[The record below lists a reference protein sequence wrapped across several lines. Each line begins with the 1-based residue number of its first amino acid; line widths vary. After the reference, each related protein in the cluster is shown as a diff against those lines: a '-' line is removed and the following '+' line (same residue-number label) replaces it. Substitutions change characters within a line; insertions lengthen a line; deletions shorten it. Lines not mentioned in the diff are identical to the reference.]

1 MISEKTPNMKTQS
14 KFRAADLLILGL
26 LATLAGCA
34 NVPLR
39 QSTSETVSML
49 VPAASL
55 PDNVQP
61 PVPVNTVAPRY
72 PDVMKRA
79 GVNGLVHVNCLVD
92 ENGRVKEA
100 NIAQSSERSFNEP
113 ALEALWKW
121 VFKPGQRDG
130 VAVPMRVNVP
140 VRFTLA
146 EL

>member
-1 MISEKTPNMKTQS
+1 MKTQS

-39 QSTSETVSML
+39 QSTSEIASTHL

-55 PDNVQP
+55 PDNIQP

-79 GVNGLVHVNCLVD
+79 GVDGVVQVYCLID

-100 NIAQSSERSFNEP
+100 NVAQTSDRSFNEP

-121 VFKPGQRDG
+121 QFQPGRRDG
-130 VAVPMRVNVP
+130 VVVPMRVNVP
-140 VRFTLA
+140 VRFTIADL
-146 EL
+146 